1 MDNELLQA
9 ISDMMDSKLSIIIA
23 NMATKDDLKAIEN
36 KVSGIENKVSNME
49 NKLNETFDELM
60 LVEKIALENKESI
73 KTLNEK
79 YDTLLLKADNTDL
92 LLRLINRQADE
103 MDSLKARIEML
114 EKKIS

>member
-1 MDNELLQA
+1 MTVDE
-9 ISDMMDSKLSIIIA
+9 KL
-23 NMATKDDLKAIEN
+23 DLILT
-36 KVSGIENKVSNME
+36 KVSGIETRMIGIEDRMSGME

-60 LVEKIALENKESI
+60 LVEKIALDNQEQI
-73 KTLNEK
+73 KALNEK

-103 MDSLKARIEML
+103 LDSLKARIEML

>member
-23 NMATKDDLKAIEN
+23 NMATKDDLKAVDI
-36 KVSGIENKVSNME
+36 KVSGIE

-60 LVEKIALENKESI
+60 IVEKIALENQERI
-73 KTLNEK
+73 KALNEK

-92 LLRLINRQADE
+92 LLKLINRQADE